1 MTELTGQSRYA
12 ADRDTSGQPTLRPIP
27 QGSRFMLRKLLP
39 FALLV
44 PIVLVGCH
52 RPKSQSDDGK
62 PPEVMVSTPVKD
74 TIVNY
79 AVFTGRTQSV
89 NRVDLESR
97 VTGFLDKVYVGR
109 EDELQDGQP
118 PPIREGDDVK
128 KGQVL
133 FVLQEK
139 PFRDAMTQAEKNYE
153 QLVTQ
158 RDFNKRNAER
168 LANSGV
174 GTSPAD
180 VDNAETAY
188 HTSESQVSA
197 ARAAVEI
204 AKQNLEWAT
213 IRAPFDGRIG
223 KRLVDRGNDI
233 KADTT
238 VLATIE
244 QVNPL
249 YAYFDV
255 DERTTLRLG
264 SLLVNGKVPAN
275 AAEKFPL
282 TLGLANERPEAFS
295 HKGVLKFADNRVDPS
310 TGTLRMWGLF
320 ENPRLDLKSGMFVR
334 VRMGLGGPQ
343 PTLFIAETAL
353 NSDQGKMY
361 VFVVDEDDKIVY
373 TPVET
378 GQRKDGLIAVTGL
391 KGNEHVVVNGLQ
403 RVRSQMVVTPHEVPM
418 PRATEEGS

>member
-1 MTELTGQSRYA
+1 M
-12 ADRDTSGQPTLRPIP
+12 P
-27 QGSRFMLRKLLP
+27 RKFWPLVLLLP
-39 FALLV
+39 AALA
-44 PIVLVGCH
+44 GCH
-52 RPKSQSDDGK
+52 HPKSQVDDGK
-62 PPEVMVSTPVKD
+62 PPEVMVSTPIKD
-74 TIVNY
+74 SIVNY
-79 AVFTGRTQSV
+79 AVFTGRTQAV
-89 NRVDLESR
+89 NRVDLQAR
-97 VTGFLDKVYVGR
+97 VTGYLDKVYVGR

-139 PFRDAMTQAEKNYE
+139 PFRDALTQAEKNYD

-158 RDFNKRNAER
+158 RDFNKRNLER
-168 LANSGV
+168 VRSSGV
-174 GTSPAD
+174 GSSPAD
-180 VDNAETAY
+180 LDTAETAY
-188 HTSESQVSA
+188 RTSDSQVAA

-223 KRLVDRGNDI
+223 KRMVDRGNDV
-233 KADTT
+233 KADNT

-255 DERTTLRLG
+255 DERTTLRIG
-264 SLLVNGKVPAN
+264 SLLANGKVPAD
-275 AAEKFPL
+275 ATVRFPL
-282 TLGLANERPEAFS
+282 TLGLANERPEDFS
-295 HKGVLKFADNRVDPS
+295 HKGTLKFADNKVDPG

-334 VRMGLGGPQ
+334 VRMGVGEPQ
-343 PTLFIAETAL
+343 ETLFLAETAL
-353 NSDQGKMY
+353 NSDQGKKY
-361 VFVVDEDDKIVY
+361 VLAVDEDNKVVY
-373 TPVET
+373 TPVEI

-391 KGNEHVVVNGLQ
+391 KGDERVVVDGLQ
-403 RVRSQMVVTPHEVPM
+403 RVRAQMVVSPHEVPM
-418 PRATEEGS
+418 PRATEEEGH

>member
-1 MTELTGQSRYA
+1 MPR
-12 ADRDTSGQPTLRPIP
+12 R
-27 QGSRFMLRKLLP
+27 LLP

-44 PIVLVGCH
+44 PAVLVGCH
-52 RPKSQSDDGK
+52 RPKGQADDGK
-62 PPEVMVSTPVKD
+62 PPEVMVSTPAKD
-74 TIVNY
+74 SIVNY

-89 NRVDLESR
+89 NRVDLQAR

-118 PPIREGDDVK
+118 PPLREGGDVK

-133 FVLQEK
+133 FVIQEK
-139 PFRDAMTQAEKNYE
+139 PFRDALTQAEKNYE

-158 RDFNKRNAER
+158 RDFNKRNVDR
-168 LANSGV
+168 IRSSGV
-174 GTSPAD
+174 GSSPAD
-180 VDNAETAY
+180 VDTAETAFRN
-188 HTSESQVSA
+188 SESQVASA
-197 ARAAVEI
+197 KAAVEI
-204 AKQNLEWAT
+204 ARQNLEWAT
-213 IRAPFDGRIG
+213 VRAPFDGRIG
-223 KRLVDRGNDI
+223 KRLVDRGNDV

-238 VLATIE
+238 ILATIE

-255 DERTTLRLG
+255 DERTTLRIG
-264 SLLVNGKVPAN
+264 GLLSDGKVPSD
-275 AAEKFPL
+275 AAGQFPL

-295 HKGVLKFADNRVDPS
+295 HKGTLKFADNRVDPS

-320 ENPRLDLKSGMFVR
+320 ENPRHDLKSGMFVR
-334 VRMGLGGPQ
+334 VRMGIGQPQ
-343 PTLFIAETAL
+343 ETLFLAETAL
-353 NSDQGKMY
+353 NSDQGKKY
-361 VFVVDEDDKIVY
+361 VFVVDEDNKIVY

-391 KGNEHVVVNGLQ
+391 KGDERVVVDGLQ

-418 PRATEEGS
+418 PRATSEVNSP